1 MSTIFYLEE
10 EDNEKNESISKYN
23 DLFKQY
29 IKNMPTLNDALNEM
43 YILSKLSKEKAEDL
57 TNDILDQCKEKID
70 PIFSEINNKY
80 QNISYEDAMI
90 IASYTCESKDYDYS
104 PYRIL
109 NKNLISE
116 DRKNG
121 LKIISKYLYIFL
133 CSLRKLPRYYPNKT
147 KGYLY
152 RCINKQINYMINPF
166 KPKLIPYIQGNKKTF
181 WGFTST
187 SPDIIMTYKFL
198 GKKEKIKSGT
208 IFSLF
213 GDVWG
218 YDITP
223 FNVYKEEEI
232 LLEPERKFIVEQIL
246 PPANEIIYVTCKI
259 ENSPLVLN
267 FIPNITPIQ
276 IQSLQNQISNLNIN
290 GMNNVFNISQS
301 NQNILLRE
309 QKGTIS
315 TNKNINIQFFR
326 SSESYFEQSQN
337 NLSDT
342 LSPKLSN
349 FLKLCVLKEIANKL
363 NDNYIN
369 NLPETLYI
377 IMRTLK
383 NNYIGQTD
391 EIVNNIKDVLNNTG
405 NNIVN
410 FSSFVN
416 NEVKSVHIDKLL
428 AYLQLNERSEIREM
442 INKLSKYEKNINLFN
457 KEFYVALRNSL
468 FEYSLVSATIVERN
482 DFSNF
487 EKEREKCPNCEN
499 KLLFH
504 GTILSV
510 IPHILTTNFRQA
522 SIHPYGKGIY
532 FTDQIDYCYF
542 YGSSKRRNFGKIPKK
557 GDEFTMIACSTYY
570 DQTLFRRVYDYNYNP
585 KKNEINYAL
594 VEPSFKTIINPKEND
609 IYFTE
614 YVISELKQI
623 CPFLGIKL
631 KREEYCIIW
640 RDIYF
645 SAKSFNINPHFENNK
660 KILSKQLTNVEQYV
674 NYNVYP
680 CDSTEE
686 ALKLVKRKK
695 FNKIILISNI
705 GNYNEGKIYLD
716 KARKLIGNDVIALFF
731 VYDIKKHLEWITSY
745 KNAFITNESNF
756 LERYVKC
763 FNGVSN
769 EDIIQGIMDLK
780 NDWEKKYNIKL
791 NFSGDFLNFPNYKE
805 SGNYSDLKL

>member
-1 MSTIFYLEE
+1 
-10 EDNEKNESISKYN
+10 
-23 DLFKQY
+23 
-29 IKNMPTLNDALNEM
+29 M
-43 YILSKLSKEKAEDL
+43 YILSKLTKEKAEDL

-70 PIFSEINNKY
+70 PIFSEIHNKY
-80 QNISYEDAMI
+80 QNISQEDAMT

-166 KPKLIPYIQGNKKTF
+166 KPKIIPYIQGNKKTF

-246 PPANEIIYVTCKI
+246 PPANEIIYVRCKI

-267 FIPNITPIQ
+267 FLPCINTIQ
-276 IQSLQNQISNLNIN
+276 IQSLTNQVSNLNII
-290 GMNNVFNISQS
+290 GVNNLSTISQS

-315 TNKNINIQFFR
+315 TNKNINIKFFH
-326 SSESYFEQSQN
+326 SLESHFEQSQN
-337 NLSDT
+337 ELSDT

-363 NDNYIN
+363 NDNNII
-369 NLPETLYI
+369 NLPPTLGI
-377 IMRTLK
+377 IIRTLK
-383 NNYIGQTD
+383 NNYIKQIDNT
-391 EIVNNIKDVLNNTG
+391 VNNIEDVLRNTG
-405 NNIVN
+405 NNMVN
-410 FSSFVN
+410 FSSFIS
-416 NEVKSVHIDKLL
+416 NEVKSEHINQLL
-428 AYLQLNERSEIREM
+428 AYLHLNEREEIREM
-442 INKLSKYEKNINLFN
+442 INKLSKYEKDINLFN

-468 FEYSLVSATIVERN
+468 FEYSLVSATFVERN
-482 DFSNF
+482 DFENF
-487 EKEREKCPNCEN
+487 KKEREKCPNCAD

-504 GTILSV
+504 GTIIRV
-510 IPHILTTNFRQA
+510 IPHILTNNFIKA
-522 SIHPYGKGIY
+522 KNNHFGKGIY
-532 FTDQIDYCYF
+532 FTDQIDYCFF
-542 YGSSKRRNFGKIPKK
+542 YGSLKGDTRSNLGKIPKK

-570 DQTLFRRVYDYNYNP
+570 DQTQFRRVYDHEYNP
-585 KKNEINYAL
+585 NKNEINYAL
-594 VEPSFKTIINPKEND
+594 VEPSSETIINPKEND

-614 YVISELKQI
+614 YVISELGQI

-645 SAKSFNINPHFENNK
+645 SAKTFNNNPHFENNK
-660 KILSKQLTNVEQYV
+660 KIISKQLTNVEQYV

-686 ALKLVKRKK
+686 ALKLIKRKK
-695 FNKIILISNI
+695 FNKIILISNV
-705 GNYNEGKIYLD
+705 GNYNEGKIFID
-716 KARKLIGNDVIALFF
+716 EARKLIGNDVITLFF

-745 KNAFITNESNF
+745 KNAFITNEANF

-763 FNGVSN
+763 FNGVTN
-769 EDIIQGIMDLK
+769 EDILQGIMNLK

-791 NFSGDFLNFPNYKE
+791 KFSEDFLNFPNYKE